1 MSVRAYGI
9 GEFPGTDIHLA
20 ADIITGE
27 TPDFPHLPQLSERG
41 LGADAVGRSA
51 AIIRHLS
58 IDRGPRAWVLR
69 DRPQLLTRR
78 SWDLLEADLDACEET
93 WGTRLP
99 SLKTQVMGPW
109 SLAASIEMTNGHLV
123 LSDAGARRDL
133 SEALADGIAQHCAEL
148 ARRFEDPAIH
158 VQLDEPLIAQIAAGR
173 IRGTT
178 DFDELPPIRQED
190 LAQLIGRIAEK
201 LRAEEHCASVMLNL
215 CGQPILW
222 ELLFH
227 AGMDTSE
234 ADTVQLSLDQLRT
247 HQDLDNLARA
257 LSTPHLRI
265 GLGLDLAAIDDE
277 DADRTT
283 ATELARLIDE
293 LGLSREVLTEDID
306 VHHAPAAACY
316 SGQATIYRRLSRIAS
331 MLYRDAGDL

>member
-9 GEFPGTDIHLA
+9 GEFPGTNIHLA

-27 TPDFPHLPQLSERG
+27 TPDFPHLPLLPERG

-51 AIIRHLS
+51 AVVRHLS

-93 WGTRLP
+93 WGTRLET
-99 SLKTQVMGPW
+99 LKTQIMGPW
-109 SLAASIEMTNGHLV
+109 SLAASIELPNGHLV
-123 LSDAGARRDL
+123 LSDSGARRDL
-133 SEALADGIAQHCAEL
+133 SQALSDGIVQHCAEL
-148 ARRFEDPAIH
+148 ARRFEQPNIH
-158 VQLDEPLIAQIAAGR
+158 VQVDEPLLAQIAAGR

-178 DFDELPPIRQED
+178 DFDELPAIREEH
-190 LAQLIGRIAEK
+190 LAQLISTIADQ
-201 LRAEEHCASVMLNL
+201 LRAAEHITSVMLNL
-215 CGQPILW
+215 SGQPNTPW
-222 ELLFH
+222 EVLFH
-227 AGMDTSE
+227 SG
-234 ADTVQLSLDQLRT
+234 ADTCQLALSQLRT

-257 LSTPHLRI
+257 LSTPGLRV

-277 DADRTT
+277 DADRAE
-283 ATELARLIDE
+283 ATEIARLVDE
-293 LGLSREVLTEDID
+293 LGLARDVLTENID
-306 VHHAPAAACY
+306 VHQVPASTHY
-316 SGQATIYRRLSRIAS
+316 SGMANIYRRLSRIAG